1 MPRWGSWPAEIGWLT
16 GLLVAAILAINVAGL
31 GGIALARRGALE
43 EAERV
48 LRLETAARARTLE
61 SLLAS
66 ARADLAFL
74 TSSPVFFGLESALAS
89 RDPRESRWR
98 RLEAEGAL
106 LLFLRGHPEAA
117 RLAARSDRGAVLVAA
132 GRRGGVPVLWKPA
145 AVEAT
150 GGMEA
155 SDAIHPDVGSAAGR
169 AITGR
174 FEFTTGVRKVSG
186 AVTLEATLDS
196 QRLLAQKRATE
207 ERWRCCVLLEGA

>member
-106 LLFLRGHPEAA
+106 LLFLRGHAETAH
-117 RLAARSDRGAVLVAA
+117 LAARSAPGVVLVSA
-132 GRRGGVPVLWKPA
+132 GRRGGIPVLWNPRDTER
-145 AVEAT
+145 AVQAEA
-150 GGMEA
+150 
-155 SDAIHPDVGSAAGR
+155 AAGSEAGTEPLAGR
-169 AITGR
+169 GITGR
-174 FEFTTGVRKVSG
+174 FEFATGVRRVTG
-186 AVTLEATLDS
+186 AV
-196 QRLLAQKRATE
+196 
-207 ERWRCCVLLEGA
+207 